1 MNPNTDPHL
10 SASQKCQGQCKQ
22 CRPLADFYAAGT
34 NNTTPRKVC
43 KDCWKAVNSK
53 AYAGRVSRNQQ
64 RNGLLALSH
73 AIRSR

>member
-43 KDCWKAVNSK
+43 KDCWKAVNLK
-53 AYAGRVSRNQQ
+53 AYVRRASRHQQ
-64 RNGLLALSH
+64 LKGLLALSLV
-73 AIRSR
+73 IRSR